1 MKLNARL
8 VEAFAGTFL
17 SPMYDEAVATPP
29 FHRECWDLYT
39 SDAKQV
45 AIAAPRGHAKSTA
58 LTDDYILAAVLFRI
72 ESYIILVSSTEDLA
86 IEQMTGIIAQ
96 LKDNDDLQEEFG
108 VRRFISDAKTDIIVE
123 MTDGH
128 QFRVIAKGAGQ
139 RIRGRRW
146 KGKRP
151 GLIVCDDLEDDETVE
166 NKESRMKFRRWFFRA
181 LKPLLRKGGK
191 VRIHGTIL
199 HEDALLS
206 RLMRDDEWQSR
217 LYKAH
222 ESFDDFSNILWPE
235 QWPEDRLRAE
245 RATLVSQG
253 DAAGYSQEYLNDP
266 LDNDEK
272 YLRKDDL
279 LPMTVADHE
288 SPKVIGVGVD
298 FAISKADRAN
308 RTSFTVGG
316 KDADNILHVIDQRAG
331 RWNSP
336 EIIERFFEIDTAHR
350 GVAFFCVEGG
360 QIWLAI
366 SPILYNEMRLR
377 NQFFP
382 IHARQPIKDKA
393 SRGRS
398 LQSRTRAHA
407 MRFDKDAEW
416 YPGYEDEILRFTGT
430 SEATLDDQFDSSALL
445 SLGFEDAAQVEE
457 EDFDGEEEIE
467 TRRQDPRKVGGRS
480 LTTGY

>member
-1 MKLNARL
+1 MKLNGRL
-8 VEAFAGTFL
+8 IEAFAGTFL

-29 FHRECWDLYT
+29 FHRECWEMYT
-39 SDAKQV
+39 SDAPQV

-58 LTDDYILAAVLFRI
+58 LTDDFILGVVLFRV

-86 IEQMTGIIAQ
+86 IEQMTGIITQ
-96 LKDNDDLQEEFG
+96 LKDNDDLREEFG
-108 VRRFISDAKTDIIVE
+108 VKKFLSDSKTDIIVE
-123 MTDGH
+123 MEDGH
-128 QFRVIAKGAGQ
+128 QFRIIAKGAGQ

-146 KGKRP
+146 NGKRP

-166 NKESRMKFRRWFFRA
+166 NRDSRLKFRRWFFRA

-206 RLMRDDEWQSR
+206 RLMKDPAWKSK

-222 ESFDDFSNILWPE
+222 ESFDDFSHILWPE
-235 QWPEDRLRAE
+235 QWPEERLRAE
-245 RATLVSQG
+245 RTTLVSQG

-266 LDNDEK
+266 LDNEEK

-279 LPMTVADHE
+279 LEMRPDDYD
-288 SPKVIGVGVD
+288 SPKIVGVGVD
-298 FAISKADRAN
+298 FAISKADKAN
-308 RTSFTVGG
+308 RSSFTVGG
-316 KDADNILHVIDQRAG
+316 KDAGNILHFIDQHVG
-331 RWNSP
+331 RMNSP
-336 EIIERFFEIDTAHR
+336 EIIDKFFEIQEAHNP
-350 GVAFFCVEGG
+350 AFFCVESG

-366 SPILYNEMRLR
+366 SPILYNEMVAR
-377 NQFFP
+377 NTFLS

-398 LQSRTRAHA
+398 FQKRTRAHA
-407 MRFDKDAEW
+407 CRFDKRAEW
-416 YPGYEDEILRFTGT
+416 YPGYEDEILRFTGI

-445 SLGFEDAAQVEE
+445 SLGFEDAAMVEE
-457 EDFDGEEEIE
+457 EDFETEEDIE
-467 TRRQDPRKVGGRS
+467 MREHDPRSKGGRS
-480 LTTGY
+480 AVTGY